1 MEALA
6 KSKKAPA
13 KAEAPAPQDEKRN
26 HPLKKFLE
34 GNVSASIWAKEALVG
49 MDRRTFYSI
58 TLERSYKIPG
68 QSWKYTRSFDAS
80 DLGNLA
86 KVIQQADDFILSM
99 QQQGAA

>member
-1 MEALA
+1 MEAVA

-13 KAEAPAPQDEKRN
+13 NAEAPAPQDEKRK
-26 HPLKKFLE
+26 PLKTFRE
-34 GNVSASIWAKEALVG
+34 ENVSGSVWAKEVLVG

-68 QSWKYTRSFDAS
+68 QPWKYTRSFDAS
-80 DLGNLA
+80 DLANLK
-86 KVIQQADDFILSM
+86 KVVQQADDFVLSL